1 MVNLFIVIVLSSQR
15 NVILIMSI
23 YDFHGII
30 PAVVTPMSDEYTVD
44 FEAFDSYLKWIIGQ
58 GVVGVAVNVDTGE
71 GPTLERNERRELLE
85 VARERLGSSG
95 VLVAGAVGSST
106 RDVKAEARMAREA
119 GADVALIFPNT
130 AFRGDPLDPVAL
142 KEYHREI
149 SEYADIDTMLF
160 LLQDALG
167 GIDYDKASMGAIASL
182 DRLVAVKEATFDI
195 SKFKETMRFFREM
208 EEANDRKIAFL
219 TGNDNFILESFLWG
233 CDGAL
238 IGAAAQDTKRIVECF
253 KSSVEGNWNRAI
265 ELSHKLQPLVDAVFS
280 PPIRKYR
287 ARLKTCLYLQG
298 VIPNKVVRPPLAE
311 EPEENLDYWRKV
323 LRVAGLEVER

>member
-1 MVNLFIVIVLSSQR
+1 MSPQR
-15 NVILIMSI
+15 NVILIMSGH
-23 YDFHGII
+23 DLHGII

-44 FEAFDSYLKWIIGQ
+44 LGSFDSYIRWIIGQ
-58 GVVGVAVNVDTGE
+58 GTVGVAVNVDTGE
-71 GPTLERNERRELLE
+71 GPTLERNERKELLE
-85 VARERLGSSG
+85 VARDRLGSTG

-106 RDVKAEARMAREA
+106 KDVKAEARIAKEA
-119 GADVALIFPNT
+119 GADVALVFPNT
-130 AFRGDPLDPVAL
+130 GFRGAPLNPATL
-142 KEYHREI
+142 KEYYREV
-149 SEYADIDTMLF
+149 SEYADIDLMLF

-182 DRLVAVKEATFDI
+182 ERLVAVKEATFDI

-208 EEANDRKIAFL
+208 EETHERKIAIL

-253 KSSVEGNWNRAI
+253 KSSVEGKWDRAI
-265 ELSHKLQPLVDAVFS
+265 ELSHKMQPLVDAVFT

-287 ARLKTCLYLQG
+287 ARLKACLYLQG
-298 VIPNKVVRPPLAE
+298 VIPNKVMRPPLTEVPKE
-311 EPEENLDYWRKV
+311 ELDYWRQM
-323 LRVAGLEVER
+323 LRIAELEVER

>member
-1 MVNLFIVIVLSSQR
+1 
-15 NVILIMSI
+15 MSG

-44 FEAFDSYLKWIIGQ
+44 LDAFDSYLKWITGQ

-71 GPTLERNERRELLE
+71 GPTLERHERRELLD

-95 VLVAGAVGSST
+95 ILVAGAIGSST

-119 GADVALIFPNT
+119 GTDVALVFPNT

-142 KEYHREI
+142 REYYREI
-149 SEYADIDTMLF
+149 SEYADIDLMLF

-167 GIDYDKASMGAIASL
+167 GIDYDKASIGAIASL
-182 DRLVAVKEATFDI
+182 DRLVAVKEATFNI
-195 SKFKETMRFFREM
+195 SKFKETMGFFREI
-208 EEANDRKIAFL
+208 EKANDREIAFL
-219 TGNDNFILESFLWG
+219 TGNDNFILESFIWG
-233 CDGAL
+233 SDGAL

-253 KSSVEGNWNRAI
+253 NSSTDGEWDKAI
-265 ELSHKLQPLVDAVFS
+265 ELSHKLQPLADAVFA

-287 ARLKTCLYLQG
+287 SRLKACLYLQG
-298 VIPNKVVRPPLAE
+298 VIPNKVVRPPLVE
-311 EPEENLDYWRKV
+311 EPEEELDHWRKV
-323 LRVAGLEVER
+323 LKIAGLEVQR